1 MNSAEF
7 VEAVKRYVRDVAV
20 QDVITGYL
28 EPPGRSPSRNLVEL
42 SNWYNS
48 LDENERGMVNRII
61 KESVDAGLF
70 GFFCVLDGVRAVE
83 EPEDRG
89 DLRLTYINNEREI
102 LLNNSNEEYLHDL
115 FNEE

>member
-7 VEAVKRYVRDVAV
+7 VEAVKHYVRDVAV
-20 QDVITGYL
+20 QDVITAYL
-28 EPPGRSPSRNLVEL
+28 EPPGRSPNRDLVQL

-48 LDENERGMVNRII
+48 LDESERVMVNRVV

-102 LLNNSNEEYLHDL
+102 LLNNINEEYLHDL
-115 FNEE
+115 FNEA